1 MRVHLHTGVLC
12 SHWKESSNYLLTWK
26 DLQDILLNEKQMHN
40 NSLNCTKREE
50 TTCINISATTH
61 EKLVTAN
68 DSRWRETGWLRI
80 RDRKRVTRPLVAF
93 WICTTHTPILF
104 LKVSLEKKTKMPCKW
119 RCHSKGSW
127 DTTGYV
133 TWFILK
139 YFGSC

>member
-26 DLQDILLNEKQMHN
+26 NLQDILLNEKQMHN

-93 WICTTHTPILF
+93 WICTTHIPVLF
-104 LKVSLEKKTKMPCKW
+104 LKVSLEKKQ
-119 RCHSKGSW
+119 RCHANEDLTLKGAE
-127 DTTGYV
+127 
-133 TWFILK
+133 ILQCMQH
-139 YFGSC
+139 GSY